1 MDGTYPFFLVEK
13 VPAKQT
19 AVVYLNRPEKLNAM
33 NWSFWSDLP
42 LVINDLEKDPE
53 VRVVIIA
60 GKGRAFSVG
69 LDVYD
74 FFTRFQDILE
84 GKSPEKREDLYKLIL
99 QMQEGFNRI
108 AYGENIYIAAV
119 HGYCIGGGLDL
130 IAACD
135 LRLATRDAI
144 FSLRETRIAIVA
156 DMGSLNRL
164 PKIIGQGNTRMM
176 AFTGRDF
183 SAEEVRLM
191 GLLNGL
197 YDNREELMREACYLA
212 MEIASNTRE
221 AVMGAKHIL
230 NYMDDHGVLD
240 GMKYVASWNAAFL
253 NLQKI
258 REVLAKKG

>member
-1 MDGTYPFFLVEK
+1 MSGKYPFFIVEK
-13 VPAKQT
+13 DPARGI

-33 NWSFWSDLP
+33 NWSFWKDLP
-42 LVINDLEKDPE
+42 LVIEDLEKDPD
-53 VRVVIIA
+53 VRVVVIA

-74 FFTRFQDILE
+74 FFSRFRDVLE
-84 GKSPEKREDLYKLIL
+84 GNSPEKRENLYKLIL
-99 QMQEGFNRI
+99 EMQKGFNMI
-108 AYGENIYIAAV
+108 AYGDNIYIAAV

-135 LRLATRDAI
+135 LRLATRDAL

-164 PKIIGQGNTRMM
+164 PQLIGQSNTRMM

-183 SAEEVRLM
+183 SAEEVRQM
-191 GLLNGL
+191 GLINGVL
-197 YDNREELMREACYLA
+197 DNQEDLMKEAYALA
-212 MEIASNTRE
+212 GEIASNARE
-221 AVMGAKHIL
+221 AVTGAKHIL
-230 NYMDDHGVLD
+230 NYMEDHGVMD
-240 GMKYVASWNAAFL
+240 GMRYVASWNAAFL

-258 REVLAKKG
+258 KDVLAKRG